1 MFLKRYPIPI
11 AGLILALLALGNLVQ
26 SYDPRIRLALG
37 GIAAVLYVIYLLKL
51 IVLNTKL
58 KEPLEN
64 PVAASVL
71 PTFTMATMLLGGYV
85 KPYCPGFGVGLW
97 YAGLIGHALLI
108 LWFSWGFLRG
118 FSIKKVFPSW
128 FIVYVGI
135 AVASVSAPVAGRL
148 DLGRAAFWFALAAFL
163 CLLPFVCWRVWKVG
177 QIPDPAKPT
186 TVIFAAPAPL
196 LLAGYMTSFEV
207 KDPNMVYTLLM
218 ASLLFFLVGLFYLI
232 WLTWKQPDFTP
243 AHAAFTFPMVISAI
257 AVKLSGA
264 SLGNDLEIHQLLV
277 TLQTILAAL
286 VVLWVLVRY
295 LIFLFVKPE

>member
-11 AGLILALLALGNLVQ
+11 AGLILALLALGNLLQ

-51 IVLNTKL
+51 IILNTKL

-85 KPYCPGFGVGLW
+85 KPYAPSLGVGLW
-97 YAGLIGHALLI
+97 YAGLMGHVILI

-148 DLGRAAFWFALAAFL
+148 DIGQAAFWFALAAYL
-163 CLLPFVCWRVWKVG
+163 CLLPFVCWRVWAVG

-186 TVIFAAPAPL
+186 AVIFAMPAAL

-207 KDPNMVYTLLM
+207 KDPNMVYALLM

-232 WLTWKQPDFTP
+232 WLTWKQPDFSP
-243 AHAAFTFPMVISAI
+243 AHAAFTFPIVISAI

-264 SLGNDLEIHQLLV
+264 SLGDALEIHQLLV

-295 LIFLFVKPE
+295 LFYLFSKD